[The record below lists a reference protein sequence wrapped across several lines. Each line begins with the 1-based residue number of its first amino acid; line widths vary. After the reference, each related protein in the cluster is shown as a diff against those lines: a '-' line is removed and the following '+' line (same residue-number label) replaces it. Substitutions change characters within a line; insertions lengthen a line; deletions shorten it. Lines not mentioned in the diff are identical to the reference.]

1 MATFKVA
8 IFRKEGTV
16 LIPCGIPYIHIYGMA
31 GGLENNVVPDGLLKN
46 NGIESI
52 KSEAV
57 EVDRKNKIV
66 VIKDKDG
73 ESIG

>member
-1 MATFKVA
+1 
-8 IFRKEGTV
+8 
-16 LIPCGIPYIHIYGMA
+16 MA

-66 VIKDKDG
+66 AIKDKDG